1 MVRATARASGKP
13 FPLYVCVYGQDDPTK
28 SCHAEWRLNDYTLA
42 LKKITQAVYLD
53 TKAGVAPYTTRRPA
67 PTVSR
72 YFVTTR
78 SRRWCVRGCAVIVLF
93 LLQLFQVV
101 EGWLPPADD
110 ENSRSSVQDGS
121 ESSPAKGNAESDG
134 GDDDDVEE
142 DEPVEVAARHQSK
155 TKQAKASS
163 PTMMTTKSFP

>member
-53 TKAGVAPYTTRRPA
+53 AKAGVAPYTAKRPA
-67 PTVSR
+67 PTVSG
-72 YFVTTR
+72 YFPCTR
-78 SRRWCVRGCAVIVLF
+78 SRSLCNRCCVNVIC

-110 ENSRSSVQDGS
+110 ENSNSSV
-121 ESSPAKGNAESDG
+121 
-134 GDDDDVEE
+134 E
-142 DEPVEVAARHQSK
+142 DESE
-155 TKQAKASS
+155 
-163 PTMMTTKSFP
+163 